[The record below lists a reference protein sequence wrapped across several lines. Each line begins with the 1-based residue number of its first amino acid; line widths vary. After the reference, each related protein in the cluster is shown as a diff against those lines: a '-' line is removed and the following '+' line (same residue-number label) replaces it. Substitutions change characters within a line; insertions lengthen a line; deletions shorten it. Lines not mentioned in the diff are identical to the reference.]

1 MSRIENIRNFKY
13 SWKRP
18 DFNSPN
24 LESVLEQAQFK
35 ISKDQQTMKK
45 ITSVLFGIFLT
56 FTAFGQDAY
65 SEAAANE
72 LLQKYT
78 ALKDQAKEVADYA
91 TAAKYKEKIDA
102 LNALESTS
110 DRLKKA
116 VEDEDFQLATT
127 LQKDLQQGW
136 DIINGRIIQEPETVA
151 EAPQTQTKTR
161 GTTALG
167 RYLNPVA
174 TTSVTP
180 QKKEKVVRPAATTS
194 QVGGPRI
201 YRHDV
206 STLNLSNLQMGES
219 VTLTGQVGT
228 YLQFMSTP
236 LEGIGEI
243 YADHGP
249 IGGLNVGMGYFDP
262 ANAGYDLSSMSL
274 HLGGGYAVNIDA
286 YTAFASIELTAL
298 AWSVLDPDFA
308 GQEATSNFAAFPQG
322 GAALRLGAKVRP
334 FFKENSRNAIGS
346 RYKSFHAYIDA
357 PLGGGQGMFSLGF
370 TSTIFK

>member
-1 MSRIENIRNFKY
+1 M
-13 SWKRP
+13 KRLTLL
-18 DFNSPN
+18 F
-24 LESVLEQAQFK
+24 LGVLLS
-35 ISKDQQTMKK
+35 IN
-45 ITSVLFGIFLT
+45 
-56 FTAFGQDAY
+56 AFSQEAY

-72 LLQKYT
+72 LLQKFT

-102 LNALESTS
+102 LNALKATS
-110 DRLKKA
+110 DQLKKA
-116 VEDEDFQLATT
+116 VEDEEFQLATT
-127 LQKDLQQGW
+127 LQSDLQRGW
-136 DIINGRIIQEPETVA
+136 DIVNGRLAEEPEPVA

-161 GTTALG
+161 GVTAIG

-174 TTSVTP
+174 TSIATP
-180 QKKEKVVRPAATTS
+180 EKKAKVAKPAPTVRPS
-194 QVGGPRI
+194 GGPSI

-206 STLNLSNLQMGES
+206 STLNLSNLQLGES

-249 IGGLNVGMGYFDP
+249 IGGLNIGMGYFDP

-274 HLGGGYAVNIDA
+274 HLGGGYAVNVDA

-334 FFKENSRNAIGS
+334 FFKENSRNAIGQ

-370 TSTIFK
+370 TSTIFR